1 MGGRWIPSDVFEP
14 IPTNCDNTKFN
25 TRGRMSMLREGIA
38 RRYAQALLDVVGP
51 RNLYDRIHP
60 ELEDLEV
67 LFRELPDLVR
77 SLEQPGR
84 PMAEKR
90 RMIEELGRRLDLHPL
105 TVRFLELVAENR
117 RLREWSRILRL
128 LERLYQESQGVQTLQ
143 VITAVPLDDRLRHR
157 VRQALEA
164 LTGRRVV
171 MEERVDPRIL
181 GGFIV
186 RIGSVYYDGSV
197 LAQIRQVRDHLMA
210 AAG

>member
-1 MGGRWIPSDVFEP
+1 
-14 IPTNCDNTKFN
+14 
-25 TRGRMSMLREGIA
+25 MLREGIA
-38 RRYAQALLDVVGP
+38 RRYARALLDVVLP
-51 RNLYDRIHP
+51 RDLYERIHQ
-60 ELEDLEV
+60 ELKDLEV

-84 PMAEKR
+84 PLREKR
-90 RMIEELGRRLDLHPL
+90 RVIGELGQRLDLHPL

-117 RLREWSRILRL
+117 RLRDWSAILRL
-128 LERLYQESQGVQTLQ
+128 LERLYQEAQGIQPLQ
-143 VITAVPLDDRLRHR
+143 VITAVPLDDRLRR
-157 VRQALEA
+157 QVRQALED

-197 LAQIRQVRDHLMA
+197 VAQIRQIRDQLM
-210 AAG
+210 GGGRYGDHDST